1 MSNREISPWRYLEIL
16 VNADRGP
23 EHDSRWMTE
32 RMKVFY
38 QGNYHIELV
47 AHEFDEYMD
56 YEIVFDDPADET
68 YWRLKY
74 PNDHGRN

>member
-1 MSNREISPWRYLEIL
+1 MSSRELSPWRYLEIL
-16 VNADRGP
+16 VNADRGS
-23 EHDSRWMTE
+23 EHDSHWMTE

-56 YEIVFDDPADET
+56 YEIEKNLYSF
-68 YWRLKY
+68 WRK
-74 PNDHGRN
+74 R